1 MGLLM
6 ARPKAVLLPCGRHF
20 GPAGEPCQMCA
31 EAERAKAQANAAAQ
45 APASRPDPTLGA
57 AAGAARPAVTAVLG
71 TGNEVSGPGIHHR
84 LDEAAYHRGIVAGE
98 PSLSH
103 SGMKALLKGTASKFK
118 WEIDHHEEPN
128 RDDFNL
134 GSATHTLVLG
144 VGPEPYDMGITDW
157 RKPAVRAERE
167 RVREA
172 GLMPL
177 KSQDFAKAHAMARSV
192 LNHQRAAE
200 LLRDGRPEVSMF
212 ARDPDTH
219 VMLRV
224 RLDWLRDDGRI
235 VDFKTAADAN
245 PAHFGKRALD
255 FGYYIQDPV
264 YSHVTGLC
272 GIDVDGF
279 EFVLVEPEP
288 PYDVSVCHLGPASK
302 ELGWM
307 HAQQAIELFA
317 ECMTTG
323 VWPGYPA
330 ESIEV
335 DLPYWSLRDIDLLEQ
350 SESEERASAS
360 AGIFEFL
367 DSINH

>member
-1 MGLLM
+1 M
-6 ARPKAVLLPCGRHF
+6 ARPKAVLLPCGKHF
-20 GPAGEPCQMCA
+20 GTPGEDCQMCA
-31 EAERAKAQANAAAQ
+31 DIERVAEQVRNRHAELD
-45 APASRPDPTLGA
+45 PASRPGPTRSASA
-57 AAGAARPAVTAVLG
+57 ATAPVTAATAVLG
-71 TGNEVSGPGIHHR
+71 TEVEAPGIHHG
-84 LDEAAYHRGIVAGE
+84 LDEATYHRGIVAGE

-103 SGMKALLKGTASKFK
+103 SGMKALLAKTASKFK
-118 WEIDHHEEPN
+118 WENDHHEEPN
-128 RDDFNL
+128 RDDFDL

-144 VGPEPYDMGITDW
+144 VGPEPYDMGVTDW

-167 RVREA
+167 RVKAA

-177 KSQDFAKAHAMARSV
+177 KSQDYAKAHAMARSV

-200 LLRDGRPEVSMF
+200 LLRDGSPEVSMF
-212 ARDPDTH
+212 ARDPDSN
-219 VMLRV
+219 VMLRA

-245 PAHFGKRALD
+245 PAHFGRRALD
-255 FGYYIQDPV
+255 FGYYIQDPT
-264 YSHVTGLC
+264 YRHIAEQC

-279 EFVLVEPEP
+279 EFVLVESEP

-323 VWPGYPA
+323 AWPGYPA
-330 ESIEV
+330 ESVEV
-335 DLPYWSLRDIDLLEQ
+335 DLPYWALRDIDLRNQ
-350 SESEERASAS
+350 SESDENPGIN